1 MTKKYS
7 TFLVR
12 RFIMRPTKKV
22 RRFIM
27 RPTKKVRRFNI
38 RSTFLVDLVLIKY
51 PSQLKKLGDLI

>member
-27 RPTKKVRRFNI
+27 RSTFLVRRFIMRPTKKVRRFI
-38 RSTFLVDLVLIKY
+38 MRSTFSVDLI
-51 PSQLKKLGDLI
+51 